1 MCSNIYDQ
9 TFSILHFLCGFGFS
23 HTHNKSNKVRS
34 KQNNAYT
41 EMHDAK
47 MHNNEAS
54 IHEWSYKNQKN

>member
-9 TFSILHFLCGFGFS
+9 TFSIFHFLCGFGFL
-23 HTHNKSNKVRS
+23 HTQNKCNKVRS

-47 MHNNEAS
+47 MHDNEAS
-54 IHEWSYKNQKN
+54 NA